1 VQKRYP
7 YLYHEYV
14 GQYEDQKRYA
24 ADMPLSERLLDNIQL
39 EAQEKIRRKQEM
51 IANTEEEEE
60 SDEGEA
66 HDGAATVEQGD
77 AVEGGL
83 TDSQK
88 EGNKSQ
94 LMDIVYHKFLN
105 GEDGDFDYTKV
116 DNDSPLEYDEITNR
130 DEESKYFSE

>member
-51 IANTEEEEE
+51 IANTE
-60 SDEGEA
+60 
-66 HDGAATVEQGD
+66 
-77 AVEGGL
+77 GL
-83 TDSQK
+83 VS
-88 EGNKSQ
+88 
-94 LMDIVYHKFLN
+94 LN
-105 GEDGDFDYTKV
+105 
-116 DNDSPLEYDEITNR
+116 
-130 DEESKYFSE
+130 